1 MTQDLSTITMDGTG
15 AQISFG
21 GANLQEVSIS
31 PPSVTGGGA
40 LEVTTHRN
48 GTWRTKAPKTLKDL
62 GEVSFSA
69 VYDPAEFNTTGLGK
83 VNVNQSITVT
93 FPDTS
98 TLVFYGFIDSFTP
111 GEITPGEL
119 PTVDVTIVVTNQ
131 AGAGTTGGAETAP
144 VYTSA

>member
-15 AQISFG
+15 AAISFG

-83 VNVNQSITVT
+83 VNVNQAITVT
-93 FPDTS
+93 FPDTA
-98 TLVFYGFIDSFTP
+98 TLVFYGFIES
-111 GEITPGEL
+111 
-119 PTVDVTIVVTNQ
+119 
-131 AGAGTTGGAETAP
+131 
-144 VYTSA
+144 